1 MPEDNFSQL
10 RMAHPAP
17 QGDRVGP
24 GALWFGI
31 AAAPFAWTV
40 QQIFSSTLAGYAC
53 YPHAD
58 PRISPVWNGLSPVL
72 FTVSAAAFAIALSGG
87 AVAWN
92 AWRQTRSERLGS
104 AHHLMET
111 GDGRTRFMAM
121 CGMLTSTVFV
131 IALAFGTTALYVV
144 PLCGR

>member
-1 MPEDNFSQL
+1 MAEYNLPQL
-10 RMAHPAP
+10 SMTHPA
-17 QGDRVGP
+17 QQRDRVGLS
-24 GALWFGI
+24 AQWFGI
-31 AAAPFAWTV
+31 AAAPFAWTL
-40 QQIFSSTLAGYAC
+40 QQIFSSALAGYAC

-58 PRISPVWNGLSPVL
+58 PRISPVWNGLLPVL
-72 FTVSAAAFAIALSGG
+72 FTISAAAFAIAFSGG
-87 AVAWN
+87 AVAWS
-92 AWRQTRSERLGS
+92 AWRQTRSERPGS

-131 IALAFGTTALYVV
+131 IALAFGAAALSVV